1 MSEKKWIRNSLRK
14 LSDKLDN
21 EGYQASRS
29 TLRRLLKPL
38 GFGLYSNRKSIS
50 PNQHP
55 ERDRQFRYINKL
67 KSRFLKAGYPVI
79 SVDTKKKEL
88 IGHFAKSGQTWGK
101 QARAVNTHDFP
112 ADASGRAVPY
122 GIYDLANN
130 QGYILVGNS
139 ADTAEF
145 AVEAIRSW
153 WQTHQ
158 PRFLRH
164 DKWLILCDSGGSNS
178 CRSRLWR
185 LELQKLADELDIE
198 IVVCHYPTGA
208 SKWNPVE
215 HRLFSYISINWAG
228 RPLYSFDEALG
239 LIRNTTTST
248 GLTVTANLIDKVY
261 ETGRKVT
268 DPVFKT
274 LNIVKRQICPQW
286 NYRVSPRMVAT

>member
-1 MSEKKWIRNSLRK
+1 MAIQQILLNL
-14 LSDKLDN
+14 
-21 EGYQASRS
+21 
-29 TLRRLLKPL
+29 LLKP
-38 GFGLYSNRKSIS
+38 FGHGDKPTNLDSYVM
-50 PNQHP
+50 
-55 ERDRQFRYINKL
+55 IN
-67 KSRFLKAGYPVI
+67 G
-79 SVDTKKKEL
+79 
-88 IGHFAKSGQTWGK
+88 
-101 QARAVNTHDFP
+101 
-112 ADASGRAVPY
+112 
-122 GIYDLANN
+122 
-130 QGYILVGNS
+130 
-139 ADTAEF
+139 
-145 AVEAIRSW
+145 
-153 WQTHQ
+153 
-158 PRFLRH
+158 
-164 DKWLILCDSGGSNS
+164 LCSNS

-248 GLTVTANLIDKVY
+248 GLTVTANWIDKVY

-286 NYRVSPRMVAT
+286 NYRVSPRIVAT